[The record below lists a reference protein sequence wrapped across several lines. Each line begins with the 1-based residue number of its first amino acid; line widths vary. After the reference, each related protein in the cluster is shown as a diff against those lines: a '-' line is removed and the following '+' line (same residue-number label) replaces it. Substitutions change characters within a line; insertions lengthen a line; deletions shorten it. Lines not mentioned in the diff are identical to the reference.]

1 MSKEIRFF
9 NVQQFGRDF
18 GTLNL
23 NSGKKVYGE
32 RLVQHGGKEYRTW
45 DIYRSKIAAAIE
57 HGLQNFPFKENT
69 KILYLGA
76 GNGTTVSHLSDICIS
91 GQIFAVE
98 FSARAMVDLFM
109 LAKQR
114 ENIVPLLADAN
125 KPQDYL
131 SLVPEVDVI
140 YQDIAQRDQ
149 IGILNKNTDLFLK
162 EKGYI
167 FLMVKARSIDVT
179 MEPQN
184 VFKVVYAQM
193 QNKYKVME
201 QLRLDPYEKD
211 HMCIV
216 MQKA

>member
-76 GNGTTVSHLSDICIS
+76 GNGTTVSHLSDICTS

-201 QLRLDPYEKD
+201 QLRLDPYEND

-216 MQKA
+216 MQKV

>member
-1 MSKEIRFF
+1 MAKEIRFF

-23 NSGKKVYGE
+23 NPGKKVYGE
-32 RLVQHGGKEYRTW
+32 RLIQHGGKEYRTW

-76 GNGTTVSHLSDICIS
+76 GNGTTVSHFSDVCTQ

-98 FSARAMVDLFM
+98 FSARSAIDLFM

-114 ENIVPLLADAN
+114 KNIVPLLADAN
-125 KPQDYL
+125 HLLSYL
-131 SLVPEVDVI
+131 AIAPEVDVI

-149 IGILNKNTDLFLK
+149 TRTVAVSEILSAFFPRIFFKRRNDFLPRVLGQHGADQHK
-162 EKGYI
+162 
-167 FLMVKARSIDVT
+167 
-179 MEPQN
+179 
-184 VFKVVYAQM
+184 
-193 QNKYKVME
+193 
-201 QLRLDPYEKD
+201 
-211 HMCIV
+211 
-216 MQKA
+216 

>member
-23 NSGKKVYGE
+23 NPGKKVYGE
-32 RLVQHGGKEYRTW
+32 RLIQHAGKEYRTW

-57 HGLQNFPFKENT
+57 QGLQNFPFKANT

-76 GNGTTVSHLSDICIS
+76 GNGTTVSHFSDVCDQ

-98 FSARAMVDLFM
+98 FSARAVVDLFM

-114 ENIVPLLADAN
+114 ENIIPLLNDAN

-131 SLVPEVDVI
+131 AIVPE
-140 YQDIAQRDQ
+140 
-149 IGILNKNTDLFLK
+149 
-162 EKGYI
+162 
-167 FLMVKARSIDVT
+167 
-179 MEPQN
+179 
-184 VFKVVYAQM
+184 
-193 QNKYKVME
+193 
-201 QLRLDPYEKD
+201 
-211 HMCIV
+211 
-216 MQKA
+216 